1 MVSSQ
6 VAAEWTY
13 HPTVVTNRA
22 EELSPGERS
31 LTAMLDEVTALLLRL
46 RGQVAGIVVEDYRSA
61 VTRRSILQQ
70 IDGVQM
76 AAENTKRRR
85 LGIQGTGP
93 R

>member
-13 HPTVVTNRA
+13 YPTVVTNPA
-22 EELSPGERS
+22 EEELAVERP

-61 VTRRSILQQ
+61 VARRSLLQQ